1 MTRPSK
7 SFSTWVKFDYCIRC
21 LEYSP
26 SAAGRRIQ
34 VARCIRRYPPL
45 LELLEARE
53 LSLSAAALIASILT
67 IDNYKSILEQA
78 RGASHRDVEKLVAQ
92 YRPPLELR
100 DRVQPVRVAVP
111 ERPAAAPANDQT
123 QPTLTPGAGSGSAR
137 IEQRLL
143 VQFLASEELMRK
155 LEEVKSLLSHQCPD
169 GSFADIFDVIVSEYL
184 ERNSPA
190 ARKARRDNKKSSSS
204 DSRRRECDEPG
215 EERSRH
221 IPDDV
226 RDEVFVRD
234 GGECAFVGE
243 HGIRCRSRR
252 ALQVDHIVPYSR
264 GGKNDLSNLRLLC
277 GAHNRRAAEVI
288 LGGVNTGMYR
298 AGAPAGS
305 GGAATNY

>member
-1 MTRPSK
+1 MESLDLLADDALLSRLDQLAEAEKLCTAELLACLAEVDRRGAYKRLGYS
-7 SFSTWVKFDYCIRC
+7 SLFDYCIRC

-123 QPTLTPGAGSGSAR
+123 QPTLTPGAGSVTSPGKSALDTFR
-137 IEQRLL
+137 TTCGTR
-143 VQFLASEELMRK
+143 
-155 LEEVKSLLSHQCPD
+155 SL
-169 GSFADIFDVIVSEYL
+169 
-184 ERNSPA
+184 
-190 ARKARRDNKKSSSS
+190 
-204 DSRRRECDEPG
+204 
-215 EERSRH
+215 
-221 IPDDV
+221 
-226 RDEVFVRD
+226 
-234 GGECAFVGE
+234 
-243 HGIRCRSRR
+243 
-252 ALQVDHIVPYSR
+252 
-264 GGKNDLSNLRLLC
+264 
-277 GAHNRRAAEVI
+277 
-288 LGGVNTGMYR
+288 
-298 AGAPAGS
+298 
-305 GGAATNY
+305 